1 MFNELLK
8 NVMNLGIIT
17 EDDVKRLTAIEL
29 MMLIIE
35 RTNGMLESLKSY
47 MGSND
52 ARIEELIKQLKEIE
66 GYIDNQL
73 IEIAIEKL
81 NEWLTNG
88 TLETAINH
96 SVNKTY
102 QLSNL
107 FKYKYIALTF
117 TATTVDDPNTYLKII
132 LSNDGI
138 NWTEH
143 PLAYQSPSLRDPIM
157 FQKGNKFYITGTN
170 LITRT
175 QVSYLVTQDFVDFE
189 VMVVGS
195 SHLTD
200 YQLIWAPDVF
210 KVGQDYYM
218 TASLSRDEIPGLN
231 IYVTKLDSN
240 LCPTLW
246 SKVGDGEIPPWCYDG
261 HFIHTKDK
269 YYLVLKDSS
278 EVKGIRVYESTQLL
292 NGYKRLIHLD
302 YDDQQE
308 APYLMKLEDGT
319 LRLYTDNYEGEG
331 QISFKDSVDG
341 GMNWTSLKP
350 ITIDTGLKAKHLHVY
365 DIGGH
370 DNSYHFSLNPNIILL
385 SSIDEQVAYENR
397 LFGES
402 TRGTFPDILST
413 YDRWGYV
420 TNITTGGGNYI
431 QTMTTLSKRQF
442 IRTFN
447 SGSWTAWSV
456 MLNEGDAIDYETDV
470 ALSGTYVESGYCR
483 LNALSTLY
491 RRKQVGIQAN
501 FRLKTGTSGLI
512 TIGTI
517 PDGYRSRTWV
527 IGEAFANQNIDV
539 NKIKYELLPTGELNL
554 MISEHATI
562 TLDMDITFN
571 INYITN

>member
-1 MFNELLK
+1 MYNELLK

-17 EDDVKRLTAIEL
+17 ENDVKRLTAIEL

-52 ARIEELIKQLKEIE
+52 AKIEELSKKLKEIE

-88 TLETAINH
+88 TLGTVINN

-107 FKYKYIALTF
+107 FKYKYMALTF
-117 TATTVDDPNTYLKII
+117 TASSVDDPNTYLKII

-138 NWTEH
+138 NWTQH
-143 PLAYQSPSLRDPIM
+143 PLTYQSPSLRDPIM

-170 LITRT
+170 LVTKT
-175 QVSYLVTQDFVDFE
+175 KVKYLVTEDFLDFE
-189 VMVVGS
+189 EVVVGS
-195 SHLTD
+195 SNLSD

-218 TASLSRDEIPGLN
+218 TASLSRDEISGLN

-246 SKVGDGEIPPWCYDG
+246 SKVGDGEIPSWCYDG

-278 EVKGIRVYESTQLL
+278 EVKGIRVYESSQLL

-302 YDDQQE
+302 FDDKQE

-319 LRLYTDNYEGEG
+319 LRLYVDTYEGEG
-331 QISFKDSVDG
+331 QISFKDSTDG
-341 GMNWTSLKP
+341 GMNWSTLKP
-350 ITIDTGLKAKHLHVY
+350 ITINTGLKAKHLHVY
-365 DIGGH
+365 DIGGY
-370 DNSYHFSLNPNIILL
+370 DNSYHFSLNQNIILL
-385 SSIDEQVAYENR
+385 SSIDETVAYENR
-397 LFGES
+397 LFGTS
-402 TRGTFPDILST
+402 TRGTFPDILSSD
-413 YDRWGYV
+413 DRWGYV
-420 TNITTGGGNYI
+420 SNVATGSGNYI

-442 IRTFN
+442 IRTFI

-456 MLNEGDAIDYETDV
+456 LLNEGDAIDYEADV
-470 ALSGTYVESGYCR
+470 PLSRTYVESGYCR

-491 RRKQVGIQAN
+491 RRKEVGIQGN
-501 FRLKTGTSGLI
+501 FKLKTGTTGLI

-517 PDGYRSRTWV
+517 PEGYRSRAWV
-527 IGEAFANQNIDV
+527 IGNAFTSQNIEE

-554 MISEHATI
+554 MIPSDATI
-562 TLDMDITFN
+562 TLDMNITFN